1 MLYFEH
7 RKAGAVM
14 KYRNARDIFPEALLR
29 QIQRYVSGETVYI
42 PRPDGSSKRP
52 WGETSG
58 YQQFIHECNAEI
70 RSNFS
75 GGKSIE
81 ELAETYC
88 LSYDTIR
95 KIVYSRKEMLMLKY
109 SASLSSAREYAKAEK
124 LDSWIHLYLNEDGRN
139 ITFSD
144 GLKLFDRYYLSPVQ
158 MPLSLFRRCAGPEP
172 EMKYRIHPE
181 WFAKKVADLEK
192 AIQNNFDDIQKLFS
206 DSENGIMKKFS
217 AALDSGIGSTGKDKG
232 SLIRK
237 AGLATGSSATD
248 NEIYNAIKRTKT
260 RITSLNTRYENEQNR
275 LWKKY
280 SAMEAMLG
288 DLNSQQSSFSS
299 YFMQ

>member
-1 MLYFEH
+1 
-7 RKAGAVM
+7 M

-52 WGETSG
+52 WGKTSG
-58 YQQFIHECNAEI
+58 YQQFIHERNAEI

-109 SASLSSAREYAKAEK
+109 SESLSSAREYAKAEK

-139 ITFSD
+139 IPFSD

-172 EMKYRIHPE
+172 EMKYKIHPE

-192 AIQNNFDDIQKLFS
+192 AIQTEPD
-206 DSENGIMKKFS
+206 MPP
-217 AALDSGIGSTGKDKG
+217 
-232 SLIRK
+232 LIVHYVDGEFELNDGNHRHK
-237 AGLATGSSATD
+237 A
-248 NEIYNAIKRTKT
+248 
-260 RITSLNTRYENEQNR
+260 YENLGIEKV
-275 LWKKY
+275 WVIVWITEPEEYEDFMAKY
-280 SAMEAMLG
+280 GEYAKECIVVRR
-288 DLNSQQSSFSS
+288 
-299 YFMQ
+299 